1 MFNMPIKK
9 VIKYVEDQGI
19 VSLTELEEFIK
30 KTWKNEGTQKQ
41 QLYRAKK
48 CPLFISS
55 KDGFCIKEREKVA
68 V

>member
-19 VSLTELEEFIK
+19 VSHAELEEFIK

-41 QLYRAKK
+41 QLYRAVK
-48 CPLFISS
+48 CPLFICS
-55 KDGFCIKEREKVA
+55 KDGFCYDDKKRETA
-68 V
+68 